1 MRREQRSGLRIR
13 GHRGNPHVRG
23 ALIRYARW
31 LRLRFE
37 FPIHVPVYL
46 LPSHT
51 VRTMHGEECSASIFL
66 PWSKKQEPF
75 IRIATGDYPL
85 LARQRGRNN
94 VLAAYL
100 VSLSHEVLHYQ
111 QWIHTGSSSERGV
124 GARAAGLVRRYS
136 ESVAA
141 P

>member
-13 GHRGNPHVRG
+13 GHRGNPQVRG

-31 LRLRFE
+31 LRSRFE

-46 LPSHT
+46 LPSQT

-66 PWSKKQEPF
+66 PWSKKQRPF
-75 IRIATGDYPL
+75 IRIATGDYPQL
-85 LARQRGRNN
+85 RRQRGRNN
-94 VLAAYL
+94 ALAAYL

-111 QWIHTGSSSERGV
+111 QWIQTGSSSERGV
-124 GARAAGLVRRYS
+124 WS
-136 ESVAA
+136 
-141 P
+141 